1 VLLIDSNIRVND
13 QIRLSP
19 VRLIG
24 PGGEQI
30 GIVPL
35 DEARRTA
42 ADAGLDLVEV
52 AADSRPIVV
61 RVMDWG
67 KHRFEANKKAREAR
81 KKESRISIK
90 QVKLR
95 PNINIHDLQTKL
107 KHARRFLGEGDKVK
121 VTIMFRGRD
130 MRRPENGRK
139 LLSKVIEILE
149 DASIVESAPGAIVN
163 RDMNMVL
170 SPRKNVA
177 PREAPTTPAATPA
190 ATADSKASTPT

>member
-1 VLLIDSNIRVND
+1 MND

-24 PGGEQI
+24 ADGEQV

-35 DEARRTA
+35 DEARRIA
-42 ADAGLDLVEV
+42 DDAGLDLVEV
-52 AADSRPIVV
+52 APDSRPIVV

-67 KHRFEANKKAREAR
+67 KHRFETNKKAKEAR
-81 KKESRISIK
+81 KKETRISLK

-95 PNINIHDLQTKL
+95 PNINIHDLETKL

-139 LLSKVIEILE
+139 LLQKVIQLL
-149 DASIVESAPGAIVN
+149 DDVSVVEAAPGAIVN

-170 SPRKNVA
+170 GPLRRPVKEVKEVKEVEEVSG
-177 PREAPTTPAATPA
+177 AT
-190 ATADSKASTPT
+190 K

>member
-1 VLLIDSNIRVND
+1 M
-13 QIRLSP
+13 RL
-19 VRLIG
+19 VG
-24 PGGEQI
+24 ADGQQV

-35 DEARRTA
+35 DEAKRAA

-52 AADSRPIVV
+52 APDARPIVV

-81 KKESRISIK
+81 KKETRITMK

-95 PNINIHDLQTKL
+95 PNIDDHDLDTKL
-107 KHARRFLGEGDKVK
+107 SHARRFLKGGDKVK

-139 LLSKVIEILE
+139 LLERVIEILRE
-149 DASIVESAPGAIVN
+149 EAVVESAPGAIVN
-163 RDMNMVL
+163 RDMSMV
-170 SPRKNVA
+170 VA
-177 PREAPTTPAATPA
+177 PRK
-190 ATADSKASTPT
+190 S

>member
-1 VLLIDSNIRVND
+1 VRVND

-24 PGGEQI
+24 ANGEQV

-35 DEARRTA
+35 EEARRHA
-42 ADAGLDLVEV
+42 QEAGLDLVEV
-52 AADSRPIVV
+52 AADTRPIVV
-61 RVMDWG
+61 RVMDYG
-67 KHRFEANKKAREAR
+67 KHRFEANKKAKEAR
-81 KKESRISIK
+81 KKESRITVK

-95 PNINIHDLQTKL
+95 PNINDHDLETKL
-107 KHARRFLGEGDKVK
+107 KHARRFFAEGDKVK

-139 LLSKVIEILE
+139 LLDKVIELL
-149 DASIVESAPGAIVN
+149 DDVALVETAPGGIIN

-170 SPRKNVA
+170 GPKRSGGG
-177 PREAPTTPAATPA
+177 T
-190 ATADSKASTPT
+190 SASTGAKEAAAAAK